1 MICAQENKKV
11 VKTQVRWPKH
21 CLGRFIL
28 VDRAWNQ
35 RCGYN
40 YNLQSLSKQI
50 SLFPSHLKAMIMCTQ
65 LIIFLREWFQWARA
79 CEEILAKFESIMARK
94 NRPMG
99 LPLI

>member
-1 MICAQENKKV
+1 
-11 VKTQVRWPKH
+11 
-21 CLGRFIL
+21 
-28 VDRAWNQ
+28 
-35 RCGYN
+35 
-40 YNLQSLSKQI
+40 
-50 SLFPSHLKAMIMCTQ
+50 MIMCTQ